1 LDTFRNLDTP
11 ITLRSVPV
19 IQIAVTLEI
28 SRIWIMTPS
37 NLSEI
42 DRQEAKGDFSEK
54 LEKNSMLAIVW
65 RTDVLNLIE
74 ELYLSLQPR

>member
-1 LDTFRNLDTP
+1 LDTFRNLQTP

-19 IQIAVTLEI
+19 IQIGVTLEI

-37 NLSEI
+37 DLSEI
-42 DRQEAKGDFSEK
+42 VRQEAKGDFSEK
-54 LEKNSMLAIVW
+54 LLKNSILPIVW

-74 ELYLSLQPR
+74 ELYLSLQPK

>member
-1 LDTFRNLDTP
+1 LDTFRNLQTP
-11 ITLRSVPV
+11 ITFRSVPV
-19 IQIAVTLEI
+19 IQIGVTLEI

-37 NLSEI
+37 DLSEI
-42 DRQEAKGDFSEK
+42 VRQEAKGDFSEK
-54 LEKNSMLAIVW
+54 LLKNSILPIVW

>member
-1 LDTFRNLDTP
+1 LDTFRNLQTP

-19 IQIAVTLEI
+19 IQIGVTLEI

-37 NLSEI
+37 DLSEI
-42 DRQEAKGDFSEK
+42 VRQEAKGDFSEK
-54 LEKNSMLAIVW
+54 LLKNSILPIVW

>member
-54 LEKNSMLAIVW
+54 LEKNSILPIVW

>member
-1 LDTFRNLDTP
+1 LDTFRNLQTP

-19 IQIAVTLEI
+19 IQIGVTLEI

-37 NLSEI
+37 DLSEI
-42 DRQEAKGDFSEK
+42 DRQQAKGDFSEK
-54 LEKNSMLAIVW
+54 LEKTSILPIVW

>member
-1 LDTFRNLDTP
+1 M
-11 ITLRSVPV
+11 PV
-19 IQIAVTLEI
+19 IQIGVTLEI

-37 NLSEI
+37 DLSEI
-42 DRQEAKGDFSEK
+42 VRQEAKGDFSEK
-54 LEKNSMLAIVW
+54 LLKNSILPIVW